1 MTGVSSFGYSGT
13 IAHALA
19 RRAQPIGSINPLCL
33 GGLRAPAAF
42 RRRRFAWGEA
52 AHPLRQHHWPAADA
66 ATLSFRSPA
75 DGVLAAL
82 VADHRVRG
90 RVVFPAAAH
99 LEMARAVCCG
109 DAAGGASSTRA
120 TLRQGVSVQPLPLD
134 EPLGLWVG
142 CAVVED
148 AMATEAVARVRAA
161 AARVR
166 TAEATEAAATLPEG
180 WRRTCYHM
188 RSSHIA
194 RAAGAPRAD
203 CVARTGESPRV
214 AVAPAPTPRVL
225 PLSCSSAIRGVAPR
239 CPPSQ

>member
-1 MTGVSSFGYSGT
+1 M
-13 IAHALA
+13 
-19 RRAQPIGSINPLCL
+19 CL

-52 AHPLRQHHWPAADA
+52 AHPLRQHRWPAADA

-120 TLRQGVSVQPLPLD
+120 TLRQGVFVQPLPLD

-142 CAVVED
+142 CAVVEG
-148 AMATEAVARVRAA
+148 AMARVETRSWREADQREQAGAPHETALHMSADVGAAGRQRSPAAARLRTRLAAALCPAAAYASLRSSGLEYGRSFRVLEAAWAGAA
-161 AARVR
+161 AAS
-166 TAEATEAAATLPEG
+166 ALL
-180 WRRTCYHM
+180 RRRNST
-188 RSSHIA
+188 
-194 RAAGAPRAD
+194 
-203 CVARTGESPRV
+203 
-214 AVAPAPTPRVL
+214 
-225 PLSCSSAIRGVAPR
+225 
-239 CPPSQ
+239 

>member
-19 RRAQPIGSINPLCL
+19 RRPQPIGSINPLCL
-33 GGLRAPAAF
+33 GGLRAPATF

-52 AHPLRQHHWPAADA
+52 AHPLRQHRWPAADA

-120 TLRQGVSVQPLPLD
+120 TLRQGVFVQPLPLD

-142 CAVVED
+142 CAVAGVS
-148 AMATEAVARVRAA
+148 VGVRRSISRRPTLELPSTAA
-161 AARVR
+161 WCRIRQQKEHGISGEKLR
-166 TAEATEAAATLPEG
+166 TP
-180 WRRTCYHM
+180 
-188 RSSHIA
+188 
-194 RAAGAPRAD
+194 PR
-203 CVARTGESPRV
+203 GPK
-214 AVAPAPTPRVL
+214 
-225 PLSCSSAIRGVAPR
+225 G
-239 CPPSQ
+239 